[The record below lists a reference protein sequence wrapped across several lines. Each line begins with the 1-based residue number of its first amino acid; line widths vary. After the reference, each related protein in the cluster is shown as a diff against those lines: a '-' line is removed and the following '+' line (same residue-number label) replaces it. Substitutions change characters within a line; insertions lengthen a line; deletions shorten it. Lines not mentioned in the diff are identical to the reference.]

1 MLRKYTAAGQGGASG
16 VVHVFEHNKSPAH
29 RSLAPAGVPLAYTIV
44 VIDSQVVLAAA
55 LALCIGA
62 LRTRRA
68 RRRIRAASPAPQAAV
83 PYAALR
89 GARWVRSTTRR
100 SAAPTRSRPATSATS
115 WSAGGSW
122 P

>member
-55 LALCIGA
+55 LALGVLATALCIGA

-68 RRRIRAASPAPQAAV
+68 R
-83 PYAALR
+83 
-89 GARWVRSTTRR
+89 
-100 SAAPTRSRPATSATS
+100 
-115 WSAGGSW
+115 
-122 P
+122 